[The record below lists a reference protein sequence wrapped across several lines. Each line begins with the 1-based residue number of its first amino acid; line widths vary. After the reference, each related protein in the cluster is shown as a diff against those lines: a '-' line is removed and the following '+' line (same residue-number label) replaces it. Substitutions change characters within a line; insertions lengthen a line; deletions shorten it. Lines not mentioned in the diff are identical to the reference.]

1 VCQIEPALELVELEG
16 VPAVLLGED
25 GDDLLAALAQGDQ
38 RGGGGAVTGGG
49 NTVRLGRLTLTT
61 PSRCASNIPRYPR
74 RRAVLVELHCH
85 STCSD
90 GSAAPAEVG
99 RRAAERAPA
108 VFALTDHDTCAGHAA
123 IVEHVPAALRAVE
136 LTCHD
141 EGRSVHVLVYDAA
154 ADARWSELE
163 ALLATQI
170 AARRERLRAIGAR
183 LFRLGIVLDVEPIL
197 AAATADHGR
206 VVGRPDVANA
216 LVAQGVASSRDDA
229 FSRWLYDGGPADV
242 PLAKLGN
249 ADGLAVV
256 RAVGAR
262 AARAH
267 PHQHGDSAGT
277 ILKRVAKEGRDGVE
291 AV

>member
-1 VCQIEPALELVELEG
+1 
-16 VPAVLLGED
+16 
-25 GDDLLAALAQGDQ
+25 
-38 RGGGGAVTGGG
+38 
-49 NTVRLGRLTLTT
+49 
-61 PSRCASNIPRYPR
+61 
-74 RRAVLVELHCH
+74 VLVELHCH
-85 STCSD
+85 SSCSD

-242 PLAKLGN
+242 PLAKLGI

-262 AARAH
+262 ASLAH
-267 PHQHGDSAGT
+267 PHQHGDRAGKM
-277 ILKRVAKEGRDGVE
+277 LKRFAKEGLDGVE
-291 AV
+291 AFYGRYDAGERGRWLQLADRLGLTATGGSDWHGEDGARLGVEIPDERGKLLLDWLGR